1 MSQQREGMSLS
12 QYILQMI
19 PDSFNLV
26 QSIATK
32 QDTKVNI
39 FSKLPQMNCVCY
51 PLQQWSTELSVSAYN
66 PFWPV
71 AHFTNMVY
79 FNPSMHK

>member
-32 QDTKVNI
+32 QDTEVNI
-39 FSKLPQMNCVCY
+39 LGKS
-51 PLQQWSTELSVSAYN
+51 
-66 PFWPV
+66 
-71 AHFTNMVY
+71 
-79 FNPSMHK
+79 

>member
-19 PDSFNLV
+19 PDSFNLE
-26 QSIATK
+26 QPIATK

-39 FSKLPQMNCVCY
+39 FSKLSQMNCVRY
-51 PLQQWSTELSVSAYN
+51 P
-66 PFWPV
+66 
-71 AHFTNMVY
+71 
-79 FNPSMHK
+79 